1 MNQMPEQEIALLQG
15 QIDRLSEKKFDLEAW
30 KNHTLIFLERIFGK
44 DSSKLKMIK
53 DLGYD
58 YSSWNLRNTAA
69 SGKTNDKDPVLMQ
82 AEEIL
87 TATIT
92 ELKLLGLPKSKQ
104 EKEKIWDLLTDELTG
119 KQLRELETL
128 VNSEE
133 FDKTEKITNILEE
146 LEKEKLASILLK
158 LLTN

>member
-1 MNQMPEQEIALLQG
+1 MAEQEIALLQG
-15 QIDRLSEKKFDLEAW
+15 QIDRLGEKKFDLEAW

-58 YSSWNLRNTAA
+58 YSSWNLRDTAA
-69 SGKTNDKDPVLMQ
+69 AGKTSDKDPVLMQ

-87 TATIT
+87 TATII

-104 EKEKIWDLLTDELTG
+104 EKEKIWDLLNDELTG

-128 VNSEE
+128 VKSEE
-133 FDKTEKITNILEE
+133 TDKTEKITNILEE
-146 LEKEKLASILLK
+146 LEKEKLALIVFK
-158 LLTN
+158 LLTD

>member
-1 MNQMPEQEIALLQG
+1 MAEQEIALLEG
-15 QIDRLSEKKFDLEAW
+15 QIERLGEKKFDLEAW

-58 YSSWNLRNTAA
+58 YSSWNLRDTAA
-69 SGKTNDKDPVLMQ
+69 AGKTSDKDPVLMQ

-119 KQLRELETL
+119 KQLRELENL
-128 VNSEE
+128 VKSEE
-133 FDKTEKITNILEE
+133 LDKTEKITNILEE

-158 LLTN
+158 LLTD

>member
-1 MNQMPEQEIALLQG
+1 MAEQEIALLQG

-30 KNHTLIFLERIFGK
+30 KNHTIIFLERIFGK

-58 YSSWNLRNTAA
+58 YSSWNLRDTAA
-69 SGKTNDKDPVLMQ
+69 AGKTSDKDPVLMQ
-82 AEEIL
+82 AQEIL
-87 TATIT
+87 TATII

-104 EKEKIWDLLTDELTG
+104 EKEKIWDLLNDELTG

-128 VNSEE
+128 VKSEE
-133 FDKTEKITNILEE
+133 TDKTEKITNILEE
-146 LEKEKLASILLK
+146 LEKEKLALIVFK
-158 LLTN
+158 LLTD

>member
-1 MNQMPEQEIALLQG
+1 MAEQEIALLQE
-15 QIDRLSEKKFDLEAW
+15 QIVRLGEKKFDLEAW
-30 KNHTLIFLERIFGK
+30 KNHTLIFLERIYGK

-58 YSSWNLRNTAA
+58 YSSWNLRDTAA
-69 SGKTNDKDPVLMQ
+69 AGKTSDKDPVLMQ

-119 KQLRELETL
+119 KQLRELENL
-128 VNSEE
+128 VKSEE
-133 FDKTEKITNILEE
+133 LDKTEKITIILEE

-158 LLTN
+158 LLTD

>member
-1 MNQMPEQEIALLQG
+1 MAEQEIALLQG
-15 QIDRLSEKKFDLEAW
+15 QIERLSEKKFDLEAW
-30 KNHTLIFLERIFGK
+30 KNHTIIFLERIFGK

-58 YSSWNLRNTAA
+58 YSSWNLRDTAA
-69 SGKTNDKDPVLMQ
+69 AGKTSDKDPVLMQ

-104 EKEKIWDLLTDELTG
+104 EKEKIWELLNDELTG

-128 VNSEE
+128 VKSEE
-133 FDKTEKITNILEE
+133 TDKTEKITNILEE
-146 LEKEKLASILLK
+146 LEKEKLALIVFK
-158 LLTN
+158 LLTD